1 MRLPAVF
8 RSLKTRLILL
18 VLVFAVVPTVLYIA
32 FSEAEA
38 RKQGVLLTAIRDKG
52 LIIARTLAPA
62 LAEDD
67 RPLIDFEAELGR
79 YATDEMRIKLLLKPA
94 ATGSEQP
101 GFHYVAAAP
110 RVSSAELERERSEL
124 ASEGVLDR
132 LQTSCAGDLALALRI
147 ERLEGVDELLTSI
160 TPVTTPRGCF
170 ALVMSHTTTEA
181 VRAAG
186 LGEPFWRSGEV
197 RIAAAAYLGVV
208 VLVLAVLVS
217 LWRNLER
224 FGQLARR
231 IGGETVASDRFLDR
245 NEIPELA
252 PVAQS
257 FDAMVETLRTAAIDL
272 RRAAEDNAHAFKG
285 PLAAIRQASDL
296 IKKRAN
302 PDDQPTQRALI
313 AIDSAIER
321 LLGLVQSARRLDEV
335 TATLLDPRREVVD
348 LASLARSVVESHR
361 IHAPDASVR
370 LEVVA
375 PGSLRVHGSVQLL
388 ETVVE
393 NLVENAL
400 SFSPPGSAVTVR
412 VERGKS
418 NVALVVEDEGPG
430 IPPAMIEQVFERY
443 VSSRKDAKHG
453 GEDQHFGVGLWIVRR
468 NVEALGGSVT
478 LENRTAGGLRV
489 RVLLPPGDARFSSP
503 SRARPAAD

>member
-1 MRLPAVF
+1 LPAVF

-79 YATDEMRIKLLLKPA
+79 YATDEMRIKLLLKPV
-94 ATGSEQP
+94 ATGNDQP

-110 RVSSAELERERSEL
+110 RVSSAELERERDEL

-257 FDAMVETLRTAAIDL
+257 FDSMVETLRTAAIDL

-285 PLAAIRQASDL
+285 PIAAIRQASDL

-302 PDDQPTQRALI
+302 PDDQPTQRALT

-348 LASLARSVVESHR
+348 LAALARSVVDSHR
-361 IHAPDASVR
+361 VHAPDASVR

-375 PGSLRVHGSVQLL
+375 PGSLRVHGSVQFL

-478 LENRTAGGLRV
+478 LENCTAGGLRV

-503 SRARPAAD
+503 PRARPAAD